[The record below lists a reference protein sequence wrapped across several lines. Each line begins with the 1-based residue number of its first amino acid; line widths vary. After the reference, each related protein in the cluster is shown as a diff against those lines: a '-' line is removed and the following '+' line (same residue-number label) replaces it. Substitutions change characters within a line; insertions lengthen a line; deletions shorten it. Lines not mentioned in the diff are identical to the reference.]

1 MKATSAQAVKC
12 ALTVLNISATVV
24 TVVLNAP
31 LSAKDVQRI
40 AKTVRDL
47 SVQNAVF
54 VPIARES
61 FGAKTVTTAETVL
74 MSAIAERVVLNVQ
87 MSAKAVL
94 KNAVTVPKWIYVRN
108 AETAETV

>member
-1 MKATSAQAVKC
+1 MCINCVEYICYCGNGCSECT
-12 ALTVLNISATVV
+12 TVCEGCTENCENCT
-24 TVVLNAP
+24 
-31 LSAKDVQRI
+31 
-40 AKTVRDL
+40 
-47 SVQNAVF
+47 QNAVF

-94 KNAVTVPKWIYVRN
+94 KNAVTVPKWIYARN